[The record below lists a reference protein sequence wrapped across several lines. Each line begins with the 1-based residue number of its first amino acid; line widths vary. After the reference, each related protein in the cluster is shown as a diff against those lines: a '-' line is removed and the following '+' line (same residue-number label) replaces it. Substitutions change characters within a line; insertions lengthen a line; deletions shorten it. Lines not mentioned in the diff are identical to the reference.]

1 MVMLYNRHEQM
12 PFNAYFRQNQSTMKT
27 LAEFKASLNLEQP
40 DSELSAQLK
49 SLWYDGK
56 GDWHQAHAQVDHLD
70 DQASAWIHAYLHR
83 KEGDIQNA
91 DYWYS
96 KARQTRP
103 KLSLE
108 KEWEQLVVQF
118 L

>member
-1 MVMLYNRHEQM
+1 
-12 PFNAYFRQNQSTMKT
+12 MKT
-27 LAEFKASLNLEQP
+27 LTEFKASLNSDQP
-40 DSELSAQLK
+40 VNGLSVQLK

-56 GDWHQAHAQVDHLD
+56 GDWHQAHAQVDQLS
-70 DQASAWIHAYLHR
+70 DQSSAWVHAYLHR
-83 KEGDIQNA
+83 KEGDVWNA

-103 KLSLE
+103 NVSLE
-108 KEWEQLVVQF
+108 EEWEALVVHF